1 MFNNDLVDESLKRL
15 NGCRFNTESQPANQR
30 HEWLREVIGKEYAHV
45 EVSPPKA
52 FSLFNDMQIYPL
64 SRGVRF
70 SPIRSNPIALE
81 RLPAEPSTVQQ
92 DCYFAVVLLSG
103 AYKLEQGGREAYLKP
118 GDMTIY
124 DATEPHKITIP
135 RPFSKLIVSIPK
147 IQIDSCFNNV
157 DKLTATIFKGD
168 HHQENSHFLSR
179 LCIDMHQMEK
189 EAFQDLSLP
198 IIEMI
203 KENLAENGADENSLS
218 SLRAL
223 SLLRVKQFIQFH
235 LDDDEL
241 DAMAIARGV
250 KLSSRYINELFQ
262 HQETSL
268 MRHLTAKRL
277 ERSQQYLSNPLYSA
291 LSTTDIAFRC
301 GFKNYSHFSRI
312 FKTRYGCSPTD
323 YRSRVRDFCL

>member
-1 MFNNDLVDESLKRL
+1 
-15 NGCRFNTESQPANQR
+15 
-30 HEWLREVIGKEYAHV
+30 
-45 EVSPPKA
+45 
-52 FSLFNDMQIYPL
+52 
-64 SRGVRF
+64 
-70 SPIRSNPIALE
+70 
-81 RLPAEPSTVQQ
+81 
-92 DCYFAVVLLSG
+92 
-103 AYKLEQGGREAYLKP
+103 
-118 GDMTIY
+118 
-124 DATEPHKITIP
+124 
-135 RPFSKLIVSIPK
+135 
-147 IQIDSCFNNV
+147 
-157 DKLTATIFKGD
+157 
-168 HHQENSHFLSR
+168 
-179 LCIDMHQMEK
+179 
-189 EAFQDLSLP
+189 
-198 IIEMI
+198 
-203 KENLAENGADENSLS
+203 
-218 SLRAL
+218 
-223 SLLRVKQFIQFH
+223 LRVKQFIQSH